1 MFSWYW
7 SFPNSC
13 SVFRPNSLERFW
25 PDGTARPSVRRMK
38 SSPVLT
44 QACRTHPCD
53 ILLAFN
59 GARSISVLYA
69 MDRCQLLCHNLDSG
83 AKLFWRRFGLLLK
96 FFDLLFWLTSVLW
109 CCWLGTRAC
118 SQYESWMMRCLSVV
132 MCLECSANELYVVQ
146 LMPMPA
152 HCLCCRSFR
161 YWPTW
166 IAWKKALNNCHSH
179 FILHMQMLNV
189 MSTDWYW
196 ESVFYWTL
204 ITCLSLMPSV
214 LWCSWLGGRKSIQPV
229 ENLRDEVLAWLCVWS
244 EVHMTCIW
252 SSWCHCYHVVC
263 PSGKSRMVCPSASG
277 TCTPCSIY
285 TTSVEYWL
293 YHYQFTQ
300 ETQLSQKDQVV
311 SSVICSLCQ
320 LLQTCVQQWFSCN
333 DMFSYSY
340 QLH

>member
-1 MFSWYW
+1 MLLVGHKGLQPVWKLNDEVLICGYVSGVQCKWVVCG
-7 SFPNSC
+7 PADAN
-13 SVFRPNSLERFW
+13 
-25 PDGTARPSVRRMK
+25 A
-38 SSPVLT
+38 SPLPLL
-44 QACRTHPCD
+44 Q
-53 ILLAFN
+53 IL
-59 GARSISVLYA
+59 SVLAYLDCLKKSVKQLSYSFYSTYA
-69 MDRCQLLCHNLDSG
+69 DVKRHVDRL
-83 AKLFWRRFGLLLK
+83 
-96 FFDLLFWLTSVLW
+96 
-109 CCWLGTRAC
+109 
-118 SQYESWMMRCLSVV
+118 
-132 MCLECSANELYVVQ
+132 
-146 LMPMPA
+146 
-152 HCLCCRSFR
+152 
-161 YWPTW
+161 
-166 IAWKKALNNCHSH
+166 
-179 FILHMQMLNV
+179 ILA
-189 MSTDWYW
+189 
-196 ESVFYWTL
+196 VFYWTL
-204 ITCLSLMPSV
+204 ITCLRLVPSV

-252 SSWCHCYHVVC
+252 SSWCHCYHVVS

-311 SSVICSLCQ
+311 CSVICSLCQ